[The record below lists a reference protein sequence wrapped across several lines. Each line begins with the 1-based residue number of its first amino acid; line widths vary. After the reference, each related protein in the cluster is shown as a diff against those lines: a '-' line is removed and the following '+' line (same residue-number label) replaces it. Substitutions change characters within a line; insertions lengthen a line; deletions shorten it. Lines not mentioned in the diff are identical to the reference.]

1 MTVWGVVSDC
11 EALAAVFML
20 FELINHRDREILHR
34 NVTVAP
40 GVSQQSI
47 AAKSNMAS
55 APSGAQRAS
64 ARAYA
69 RFNQAAKVCGQP
81 DYQTPDRPV
90 DI

>member
-40 GVSQQSI
+40 GVSHQWI
-47 AAKSNMAS
+47 AAKSTMAFALTGS
-55 APSGAQRAS
+55 AARISSCVRAVQPGGEGLRP
-64 ARAYA
+64 ARLPNPGQA
-69 RFNQAAKVCGQP
+69 R
-81 DYQTPDRPV
+81 
-90 DI
+90 